1 MPDQPSKAKVNAME
15 NVAKNMVNDWAS
27 DIRGADE
34 KFIRAMVY
42 ALDQF
47 GQKNNAPLYNLIA
60 ICNGKVFKGKDSIRG
75 LARGANDKLPRL
87 TQFATPLKRVLDSA
101 AVGFSFKYKDGAV
114 SVSIKKGAAI
124 DVSKVEALRM
134 LCAKGADGR
143 YISPRSVEF
152 TKIFPAPEK
161 AEKPKKSA
169 QEVQEQL
176 AKYIAKLAA
185 DSGFDLAVIQAMAT
199 AKPSKRDDDAGIAH

>member
-1 MPDQPSKAKVNAME
+1 ME

-114 SVSIKKGAAI
+114 SVSLKKGAAI

-152 TKIFPAPEK
+152 AKIFPAPIK

-176 AKYIAKLAA
+176 AKYLAKLAS

>member
-1 MPDQPSKAKVNAME
+1 ME

-75 LARGANDKLPRL
+75 LSRGANDKMPRL
-87 TQFATPLKRVLDSA
+87 TQFANPLKRVLDSA
-101 AVGFSFKYKDGAV
+101 AAGFTFKYKDGVV
-114 SVSIKKGAAI
+114 SVSVKKGAAI

-143 YISPRSVEF
+143 FISARSSEF
-152 TKIFPAPEK
+152 AKVFPAPEK

-176 AKYIAKLAA
+176 AKYLAKLAK
-185 DSGFDLAVIQAMAT
+185 DSGFDLETVKAMAN
-199 AKPSKRDDDAGIAH
+199 AKPAKRDSDAGVAH